1 MPERGVVR
9 PNGAMTVATPG
20 TLGLTSELITPVLRD
35 LVNRLDPMLRS
46 VVSYHFGWC
55 DERGATLNRN
65 AGRVIRPGLVLL
77 AAEAAGGQAE
87 CAILGAA
94 AIELIHN
101 FSLVHDDL
109 MDRDECRRHRP
120 TLWAV
125 WGDPVAVLA
134 GDALL
139 SLAHEAILDSDS
151 AHAAAAHTVLAVAT
165 RELIRGQVADTAFER
180 RDDVTLGECLEMAWG
195 KTAALMSASAVIGAT
210 FAGASTPVCD
220 ALAVFGG
227 NVGLAFH
234 LVDDVLGIWGQPEA
248 TGKPVYSDLRSCK
261 KSLPVSWVIDCGDPA
276 GRELASW
283 MTDRKRAA
291 GCTDDELH
299 DIADL
304 VERAGGRAWATE
316 EAHRRTALAARALAD
331 VRIAPGPARE
341 LHALANYLLDSR
353 A

>member
-1 MPERGVVR
+1 
-9 PNGAMTVATPG
+9 MTVAMPG
-20 TLGLTSELITPVLRD
+20 TLGLTRESITPVLRD

-55 DERGATLNRN
+55 DERGAPLNSN
-65 AGRVIRPGLVLL
+65 AGKAIRPSLVLL

-87 CAILGAA
+87 CAIHGAA
-94 AIELIHN
+94 AVELIHN

-151 AHAAAAHTVLAVAT
+151 AHAGAAHTVLAVAT
-165 RELIRGQVADTAFER
+165 RELIRGQAADTEFER
-180 RDDVTLGECLEMAWG
+180 RDDVTLGECLEMTWG

-210 FAGASTPVCD
+210 FAAAPTQVSD
-220 ALAVFGG
+220 ALGVFWQF
-227 NVGLAFH
+227 GLAFQ
-234 LVDDVLGIWGQPEA
+234 LIDDVLG
-248 TGKPVYSDLRSCK
+248 TGANPRSPASPCTQTYGPARK
-261 KSLPVSWVIDCGDPA
+261 ACPSSWVIDRGGPA
-276 GRELASW
+276 GRALASW
-283 MTDRKRAA
+283 MTDRGHAA
-291 GCTDDELH
+291 SCTDDELH

-316 EAHRRTALAARALAD
+316 EAHRRAALGARAIAD
-331 VRIAPGPARE
+331 VRIAPGPACE
-341 LHALANYLLDSR
+341 LHALAHYVLDRR